1 MWSISI
7 DFEKL
12 KQRKGL
18 RRYLSC
24 KQKNILLRYSEQNK
38 SDTLLVLYLF
48 LQIISSSY
56 LLIMCVCV
64 RFHLNGG
71 IPWSGNW
78 YLRRIG
84 LKRVGS
90 EIISN
95 NTGTKIPFFLTF
107 ILKRIFISF
116 SLSIHFK
123 QNLQIITILY
133 LTDMSRWSCYFTCLT
148 FVATKR
154 M

>member
-1 MWSISI
+1 M
-7 DFEKL
+7 
-12 KQRKGL
+12 
-18 RRYLSC
+18 
-24 KQKNILLRYSEQNK
+24 
-38 SDTLLVLYLF
+38 VLYLF

-123 QNLQIITILY
+123 GNLLNYNNPLFDWCVSLIMLLY
-133 LTDMSRWSCYFTCLT
+133 LFDICCHKENVDTTEPKLCHHQENVYCYPVKKQDFISI
-148 FVATKR
+148 
-154 M
+154 